1 MSTQHLSLRGVIWPL
16 AGVRAVG
23 LIAACGVG
31 TSSPTSSAS
40 AATTPGVLQ
49 AEYVKLVQDVTPSV
63 VMVETP
69 TGVGAGI
76 VYGAQG
82 DIVTNNHVVA
92 GAATTGGRLGH
103 GEQHAP

>member
-16 AGVRAVG
+16 AGVLAVG

-31 TSSPTSSAS
+31 TRSPTSSAS
-40 AATTPGVLQ
+40 AEPTPGVLP
-49 AEYVKLVQDVTPSV
+49 AEYVKRVQDVTQSV

-69 TGVGAGI
+69 TGLGSGI
-76 VYGAQG
+76 VYDAQG

-92 GAATTGGRLGH
+92 GGAGGGGGGARR
-103 GEQHAP
+103 